1 MRILMINVV
10 CGIRST
16 GRICADLACALE
28 KRGHEVKIAFGRE
41 VVPPQYEKYA
51 VRIGS
56 DLGTKIHALKAR
68 LLDGCGFGSKK
79 ATLDF
84 IEWVKKYDPDV
95 IHLHNV
101 HGYYINVD
109 VLFNYLRTCG
119 KRILWTLHDCWP
131 FTGHAAYCEYSQCER
146 WISGCERCPSLKEYP
161 SSLTDR
167 SRINWKKK
175 RALFCGIPQMTLVTP
190 SVWLESLVK
199 KSFLSAYP
207 TTVIHNGVDTAVF
220 KPTPGKVQE
229 RYCLPEKKI
238 VLGAAAVWDRR
249 KGLDDFIK
257 LAGLLPQ
264 DYQIVLVGLSKDQMK
279 AIPSSIVGIE
289 RTNSV
294 KDLVELYSAANVFVN
309 LTYEDNYPTTNLESI
324 ACRTPVVTYDTG
336 GSGESAVRY
345 GIVVP
350 KGRLDEV
357 VKAILSVERILV
369 RQPDTAE
376 IGLNGFIEK
385 YMELYES

>member
-1 MRILMINVV
+1 
-10 CGIRST
+10 
-16 GRICADLACALE
+16 
-28 KRGHEVKIAFGRE
+28 
-41 VVPPQYEKYA
+41 
-51 VRIGS
+51 
-56 DLGTKIHALKAR
+56 
-68 LLDGCGFGSKK
+68 
-79 ATLDF
+79 
-84 IEWVKKYDPDV
+84 
-95 IHLHNV
+95 
-101 HGYYINVD
+101 
-109 VLFNYLRTCG
+109 
-119 KRILWTLHDCWP
+119 
-131 FTGHAAYCEYSQCER
+131 
-146 WISGCERCPSLKEYP
+146 
-161 SSLTDR
+161 
-167 SRINWKKK
+167 
-175 RALFCGIPQMTLVTP
+175 MTLVTP